1 MDLNEIIAEIRL
13 HKNDISNFVLIG
25 STANLLKKELSDNGF
40 SNFTVVKSKEM
51 KDIVKTAYS
60 LAKPG
65 EAVIFS
71 PAFASFDMFK
81 DFEDRGNQ
89 FKNQVMYL

>member
-1 MDLNEIIAEIRL
+1 LVE
-13 HKNDISNFVLIG
+13 S
-25 STANLLKKELSDNGF
+25 KKMS
-40 SNFTVVKSKEM
+40 
-51 KDIVKTAYS
+51 DIVKTAAT

-89 FKNQVMYL
+89 FREQVSLL